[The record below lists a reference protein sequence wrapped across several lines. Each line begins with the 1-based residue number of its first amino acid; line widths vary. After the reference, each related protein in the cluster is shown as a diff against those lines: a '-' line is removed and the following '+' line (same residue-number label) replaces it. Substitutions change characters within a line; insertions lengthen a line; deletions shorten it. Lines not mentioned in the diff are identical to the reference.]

1 MVASFSCRRIS
12 RLGLL
17 AVLACSSAAAESPGN
32 GPPPQPASAPQ
43 SRRARGRQA
52 LSDKV

>member
-12 RLGLL
+12 WLGLL

-32 GPPPQPASAPQ
+32 GPLPQPASARNPAGHEG
-43 SRRARGRQA
+43 ARH
-52 LSDKV
+52 